1 MLYVVC
7 CNREGK
13 SKMQITKNYIA
24 EQKNYKL
31 YHIVF
36 NTKISNIEKGK
47 IGEEIIVNHIKKEI
61 DIYHKI
67 IQNVILTRDGKKTE
81 VDIILITCVGI
92 YVIESKNFKGYIYG
106 TDTGKIWTEWFS
118 HSYKYHFDNPI
129 LQNHYHIEFMAHNL
143 NRDLSYFHSYIVF
156 GDDAILQ
163 KIVMQEEN
171 KTKAIIIN
179 NKDLISKLIEDMHL
193 RDIILSHEEI
203 DKMYLDLKYFY
214 SHLER

>member
-1 MLYVVC
+1 
-7 CNREGK
+7 
-13 SKMQITKNYIA
+13 MQITNNRIVKHNH
-24 EQKNYKL
+24 YKL
-31 YHIVF
+31 HREITT
-36 NTKISNIEKGK
+36 NISNMEKGK
-47 IGEEIIVNHIKKEI
+47 IGEKIIVDHIKKEI

-67 IQNVILTRDGKKTE
+67 IQNVILSKDGKETE

-92 YVIESKNFKGYIYG
+92 YVIESKNFRGYIYG

-118 HSYKYHFDNPI
+118 HNCKYHFDNPI
-129 LQNHYHIEFMAHNL
+129 LQNQYHIEFMAHNL

-156 GDDAILQ
+156 GDDAKLQ
-163 KIVMQEEN
+163 KITIQEDN
-171 KTKAIIIN
+171 KSKVVVIN
-179 NKDLISKLIEDMHL
+179 NKELISKLIGDMHS